1 MLPHRRE
8 ALSPVNLDTDTQ
20 KTGQGSPQ
28 HTLASIGFSEIRS
41 KFCIF
46 SPLQNPL
53 LSFVDQHQALLF
65 AASRPAS
72 RPFTRQSI
80 TAQAP
85 IRTAP

>member
-1 MLPHRRE
+1 MIPRRRE
-8 ALSPVNLDTDTQ
+8 AMSPVNLDADTQ
-20 KTGQGSPQ
+20 KNRPRIATAHPG
-28 HTLASIGFSEIRS
+28 LNWFSRDS
-41 KFCIF
+41 QQVLHF

-53 LSFVDQHQALLF
+53 LSFVDQHQALHF

-85 IRTAP
+85 MRTAP

>member
-28 HTLASIGFSEIRS
+28 HTLASIGFFRDSQQVLH
-41 KFCIF
+41 F